1 MDELEG
7 QGSAHPDLHQT
18 FDARLPLDV
27 FHGDERHWP
36 IYLVVWALFALGAAA
51 LTRALLRRSDAGRA
65 FSLPL
70 FASLLTLVP
79 SVRDG
84 GLVAAILGLS
94 AFWLLIVRATPI
106 AGRAGPAARATW
118 QRVVGAPA
126 WKFAIVLGVAALALD
141 LALGW
146 LAFRW
151 LPVIQDSQAQ
161 VFHARLLA
169 EGRFHAPAPPL
180 GEFFLAENVVM
191 RDGHW
196 YPIYPPGHLVFLTLG
211 ALVHAP
217 FVVNPILGAATCL
230 LIWGAA
236 REPFGESAA
245 RGAGL
250 LCLLSPFVAY
260 MSAEYMNHGSAGAMF
275 ALELFAVVRLTSLPS
290 GARPSSVLGWGA
302 LAGVGAGWQLMTKPL
317 TFAALNAAVGLF
329 LLHRLFRGGPE
340 GRGDRRLVLAMISM
354 AATAAIGGL
363 VQLEFNRRTNGD
375 PLLFGYAVGYPTLRY
390 GFGPSPWGVH
400 TPFRAL
406 EYTIR
411 NANAL
416 NLYLTGL
423 PIPALGLAI
432 LGFVRRREVVHR
444 WLFGAPVVIAMIAY
458 AGWCFQDLTF
468 GPRYVY
474 EASLALLPL
483 VACGLPPALAWAA
496 RAEASD
502 DRALGAG
509 AVAVVIALVSLLP
522 GLGVYY
528 RQVYAQDEGVVAQAE
543 RELPP
548 GSLVFVEGKY
558 QRAFFAV
565 DPDLEG
571 PILFARDLGERNVEL
586 ACRLADRRAYV
597 EREGRFVPLAVACE
611 AEPWLP

>member
-18 FDARLPLDV
+18 FDSRLPLDI
-27 FHGDERHWP
+27 FHGDERYWP
-36 IYLVVWALFALGAAA
+36 IYLAVWALLALFAAG
-51 LTRALLRRSDAGRA
+51 LTRALVRRREPSRA
-65 FSLPL
+65 FSFPV
-70 FASLLTLVP
+70 FAALLTLVP
-79 SVRDG
+79 SARDG
-84 GLVAAILGLS
+84 GLVLAIVGLF
-94 AFWLLIVRATPI
+94 AFWLLLVRGTPLPDRVGAAVRA
-106 AGRAGPAARATW
+106 AW
-118 QRVVGAPA
+118 QRVADAPA
-126 WKFAIVLGVAALALD
+126 WKFALALGTSALVLD

-151 LPVIQDSQAQ
+151 IPVIQDSQAQ

-169 EGRFHAPAPPL
+169 EGSFHATAPPL
-180 GEFFLAENVVM
+180 GDFFLAENVVM
-191 RDGHW
+191 RDGLW

-211 ALVHAP
+211 ALVGAP
-217 FVVNPILGAATCL
+217 FVVNPILGAASCL

-236 REPFGESAA
+236 RGPFGESVG

-275 ALELFAVVRLTSLPS
+275 ALELFAVVRLTSLPA
-290 GARPSSVLGWGA
+290 GAPRRSVLGWGA

-317 TFAALNAAVGLF
+317 TFVALNAAVGLF
-329 LLHRLFRGGPE
+329 LLHRTFRGGTERRGE
-340 GRGDRRLVLAMISM
+340 GRLVLALIAM
-354 AATAAIGGL
+354 AATAALGGL

-432 LGFVRRREVVHR
+432 LGFVSRREVAHR
-444 WLFGAPVVIAMIAY
+444 WLFGAPVAFALLAY

-474 EASLALLPL
+474 EASLGLFPL
-483 VACGLPPALAWAA
+483 VACGLPAALAWAA
-496 RAEASD
+496 RTPLGD
-502 DRALGAG
+502 VRALGAG
-509 AVAVVIALVSLLP
+509 GLAVVIALVSLLP

-528 RQVYAQDEGVVAQAE
+528 RRVYAQDEGVVAAAR

-565 DPDLEG
+565 DPALDG
-571 PILFARDLGERNVEL
+571 PHLFARDLGERNAEL
-586 ACRLADRRAYV
+586 ACLLRDRRAFV
-597 EREGRFVPLAVACE
+597 EREGRFVPLEPACG
-611 AEPWLP
+611 LPTQP